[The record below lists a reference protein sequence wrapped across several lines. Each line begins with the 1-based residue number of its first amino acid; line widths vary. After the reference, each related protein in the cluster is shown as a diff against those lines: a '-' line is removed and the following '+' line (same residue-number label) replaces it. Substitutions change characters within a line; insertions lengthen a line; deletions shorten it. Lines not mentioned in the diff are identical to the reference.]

1 MAGLHLHDSS
11 RHVGWQLGLH
21 CLDVSSRHVG
31 WQLGLHCLDVSS
43 RHVGW
48 QGFTYMIALGMWGG
62 S

>member
-21 CLDVSSRHVG
+21 CLDVSSG
-31 WQLGLHCLDVSS
+31 
-43 RHVGW
+43 HVGW